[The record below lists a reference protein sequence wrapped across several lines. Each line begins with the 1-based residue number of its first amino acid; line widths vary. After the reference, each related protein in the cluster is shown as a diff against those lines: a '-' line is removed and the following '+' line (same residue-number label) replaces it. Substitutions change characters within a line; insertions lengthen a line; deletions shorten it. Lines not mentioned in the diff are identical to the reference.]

1 MGFLFT
7 LMKEI
12 IRVPFHLFKFVI
24 VDVVVSGIIGGIFSL
39 IGSVI
44 RTVLKILFK
53 PLTLLLI
60 AGGTA
65 VFYFAGEE
73 QKRKAKALMGM

>member
-12 IRVPFHLFKFVI
+12 IRAPFQLFRFVI
-24 VDVVVSGIIGGIFSL
+24 ADVVVSGIIGGIFSL
-39 IGSVI
+39 TRSAI

-65 VFYFAGEE
+65 AFYFASEE